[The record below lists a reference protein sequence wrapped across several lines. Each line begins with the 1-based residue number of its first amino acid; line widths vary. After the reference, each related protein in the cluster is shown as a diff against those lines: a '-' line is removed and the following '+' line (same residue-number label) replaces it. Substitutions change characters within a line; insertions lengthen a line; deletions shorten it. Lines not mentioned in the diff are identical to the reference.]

1 MKKQIGNCP
10 VCSGNMIVSEYTCT
24 ECNTKIK
31 GKFSRCE
38 LCNLPNELLHFV
50 RIFLGCQGNIKE
62 VERQLGL
69 SYPTVKSRLLKINRM
84 LDIGKF
90 SKYVAAQN
98 RLDLLKDFKEGKVS
112 MNDVLNNLYAL

>member
-10 VCSGNMIVSEYTCT
+10 VCSGNLIVSEYTCT

-90 SKYVAAQN
+90 SKYVAVQN

-112 MNDVLNNLYAL
+112 MNDVLNNL